1 MPLIKQVLQQQ
12 IYSAFQK
19 LTSLQQPA
27 ATAQLEL
34 AKDLSDAIDA
44 YIKSA
49 TIIIPPGQNSAG
61 QTAPGQ
67 VVVGGSPSG
76 PVTGATTTP
85 GVVTSTT
92 ISPSPNAIIS

>member
-12 IYSAFQK
+12 IYQAFQK
-19 LTSLQQPA
+19 LSSLQQPV

-34 AKDLSDAIDA
+34 AADLATAIDA

-49 TIIIPPGQNSAG
+49 TIVIPPGQNSAG

-67 VVVGGSPSG
+67 VVVGASPSG
-76 PVTGATTTP
+76 PTTGATTTP

-92 ISPSPNAIIS
+92 ITPSPNALIN